1 MESIDISKE
10 QYQNSKNAPEGGLQM
25 KIIFILF
32 GIGSVLA
39 WNAILSD
46 IGFFNNFEG
55 KYDPP
60 TSFAFL
66 NFALNIVFQFIM
78 IWKKQ
83 LISYQIQLLFGLIAS
98 IIILVILPIVV
109 LNFEKDSFNGFV
121 WTATI
126 ILFQGLVNAFCSS
139 GFYSLTSFFPM
150 EIIISLS
157 TGQGIS
163 GILMNIIGFIVLAS
177 VNTGNKDDDNKYGAI
192 IFFSISGLILLV
204 CLIALLFAYKT
215 KYFKYYLSQTKD
227 FNNDEKIDGEGLTTR
242 STIDNENEQQL
253 TETRR
258 NIEDTPKNE
267 IYFFDLFKLL
277 LDVNLLSCYL
287 YFITFS
293 LFPSVSISQRLF
305 KLKKYRQ
312 ITIVT
317 INNVFGTIGRSI
329 ISKIKP
335 TKPLSYIIILGRS
348 ILLFTLIFNFYC
360 DMKLGMNP
368 NLSSVLLIIN
378 VSILGLTNGMG
389 TSLTFGLAPTLV
401 PVEYKGR
408 AGGSISFFNI
418 IGIFFGTII
427 AFLTKHIMKQ
437 IGEYKDDED

>member
-1 MESIDISKE
+1 M
-10 QYQNSKNAPEGGLQM
+10 
-25 KIIFILF
+25 
-32 GIGSVLA
+32 
-39 WNAILSD
+39 
-46 IGFFNNFEG
+46 
-55 KYDPP
+55 
-60 TSFAFL
+60 
-66 NFALNIVFQFIM
+66 
-78 IWKKQ
+78 
-83 LISYQIQLLFGLIAS
+83 
-98 IIILVILPIVV
+98 
-109 LNFEKDSFNGFV
+109 
-121 WTATI
+121 
-126 ILFQGLVNAFCSS
+126 
-139 GFYSLTSFFPM
+139 
-150 EIIISLS
+150 
-157 TGQGIS
+157 
-163 GILMNIIGFIVLAS
+163 
-177 VNTGNKDDDNKYGAI
+177 
-192 IFFSISGLILLV
+192 
-204 CLIALLFAYKT
+204 
-215 KYFKYYLSQTKD
+215 
-227 FNNDEKIDGEGLTTR
+227 TTR

-277 LDVNLLSCYL
+277 IDVNLLSCYL

-378 VSILGLTNGMG
+378 ISILGLTNGMG